1 MFFQLDMNFV
11 VQKDKLLFHKNCT
24 AGLDFK
30 PNYIYVGW
38 LPVSN

>member
-1 MFFQLDMNFV
+1 MFFQQGMNFV
-11 VQKDKLLFHKNCT
+11 VQKDKLLFRKNYT

-30 PNYIYVGW
+30 PKYIYVGW